1 MFNLSYPGRRGN
13 AFPSEHGPHRD
24 LVDLSNGL
32 ISLTVGGQP
41 DLAIWVLL
49 THAIG
54 DNDQCLAVAEAL
66 GRPFRSINLDWHA
79 ANGTLDRM
87 NLKELLRDG
96 TQGDFFRHSIG
107 LHAPWPRLIIC
118 SGRRGDDVAFWI
130 KRQSG
135 GRSKIVTIGRP
146 HAALANYDLVV
157 ASPQYLLPERENVIR
172 PPIPI
177 SRVRTEISLRAAA
190 EEKLG
195 SKPWFT
201 LLLGGHVNE
210 FVACETALHDAAFRA
225 QMAAERT
232 GGTVIVS
239 TSRRTPPWFL
249 AAVESQLET
258 PTVYRWSRSDEGNPY
273 ATLLQRSA
281 AIFVT
286 GDSASMLLDA
296 CLSGSPTYLIELPQR
311 MGLCRLFRRGF
322 YSFMRNAA
330 DFLRNTDL
338 EPMAKAIDR
347 VQEWLHAKGVLRY
360 PRDLRRL
367 HAMAF
372 ELGLIR
378 SVTEFDPSQMPARR
392 DAGHPAGAS
401 GVLMVKQRC
410 RAWLSPDPGDPA

>member
-1 MFNLSYPGRRGN
+1 VTSGAVSRG
-13 AFPSEHGPHRD
+13 
-24 LVDLSNGL
+24 
-32 ISLTVGGQP
+32 
-41 DLAIWVLL
+41 
-49 THAIG
+49 
-54 DNDQCLAVAEAL
+54 
-66 GRPFRSINLDWHA
+66 
-79 ANGTLDRM
+79 
-87 NLKELLRDG
+87 
-96 TQGDFFRHSIG
+96 
-107 LHAPWPRLIIC
+107 
-118 SGRRGDDVAFWI
+118 
-130 KRQSG
+130 
-135 GRSKIVTIGRP
+135 
-146 HAALANYDLVV
+146 
-157 ASPQYLLPERENVIR
+157 
-172 PPIPI
+172 
-177 SRVRTEISLRAAA
+177 
-190 EEKLG
+190 
-195 SKPWFT
+195 
-201 LLLGGHVNE
+201 
-210 FVACETALHDAAFRA
+210 
-225 QMAAERT
+225 
-232 GGTVIVS
+232 
-239 TSRRTPPWFL
+239 RTPPWFL

-258 PTVYRWSRSDEGNPY
+258 PTVYRRSRSDEGNPCT
-273 ATLLQRSA
+273 TLLQRSA

-286 GDSASMLLDA
+286 GDGASMLLDA

-330 DFLRNTDL
+330 DFLRYTDL

>member
-1 MFNLSYPGRRGN
+1 MFDLSYPGRRGN
-13 AFPSEHGPHRD
+13 AFPSEGDPQRD

-32 ISLTVGGQP
+32 ISLTVGGRP
-41 DLAIWVLL
+41 DLEIWVLL
-49 THAIG
+49 THAVG
-54 DNDQCLAVAEAL
+54 DNDQCLAVSEAL

-87 NLKELLRDG
+87 TLKELLQDG

-135 GRSKIVTIGRP
+135 GRSKVVTIGRP
-146 HAALANYDLVV
+146 HAAFADYDLIV
-157 ASPQYLLPERENVIR
+157 ASPQYLLPERENVFL
-172 PPIPI
+172 PPIPF
-177 SRVRTEISLRAAA
+177 SRVRTKISLRAAA
-190 EEKLG
+190 EQKLG
-195 SKPWFT
+195 SQPWFT

-210 FVACETALHDAAFRA
+210 FVACEAALQDAAFRA

-296 CLSGSPTYLIELPQR
+296 GLSGSPTYLIELPQR

-330 DFLRNTDL
+330 GFFRNTDL
-338 EPMAKAIDR
+338 EPMAKTIDR
-347 VQEWLHAKGVLRY
+347 VQEWLHTKGVLRY

-392 DAGHPAGAS
+392 DAGHPASAS

-410 RAWLSPDPGDPA
+410 RAWLSSDPGDPA